1 MRTYVFDVELQQEND
16 GRWSVWVPG
25 LPGCTSWGH
34 TKEEALRNIRDAA
47 ELYLEDMLE
56 AGEQLPAPA
65 GRVEVLERPA
75 IAVTV

>member
-1 MRTYVFDVELQQEND
+1 MRTYVFDVELQQEDD
-16 GRWSVWVPG
+16 GRWSVWTPG

-56 AGEQLPAPA
+56 AGEQLLAPT